1 MFPFLFLFV
10 RPCASHSF
18 PCLITYRPEK
28 AFWPTDDH
36 KHKGTGRDLY
46 ITDHYFCPENH
57 LHYKLPGRK
66 ENKKK
71 MSTMEITLHVTK
83 ASDLPVPCPMRKTFT
98 FPWNVVQLNNSSLS
112 TCYRLLIACII
123 AVGFIMVRHENLT
136 STHTK
141 IQSSVAR
148 KAHY

>member
-28 AFWPTDDH
+28 AFWPADDH

-57 LHYKLPGRK
+57 LHYKLPGRR

-71 MSTMEITLHVTK
+71 MSTVEITLHVTK

-98 FPWNVVQLNNSSLS
+98 FP
-112 TCYRLLIACII
+112 
-123 AVGFIMVRHENLT
+123 
-136 STHTK
+136 
-141 IQSSVAR
+141 
-148 KAHY
+148 